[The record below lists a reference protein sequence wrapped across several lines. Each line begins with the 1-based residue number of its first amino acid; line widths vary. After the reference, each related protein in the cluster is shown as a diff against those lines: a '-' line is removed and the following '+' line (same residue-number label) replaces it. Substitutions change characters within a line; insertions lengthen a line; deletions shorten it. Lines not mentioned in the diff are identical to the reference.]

1 MQEHHITVPRTARY
15 YTLGDAQGDVREV
28 WFVCHGFSQL
38 AGGFLRHFSA
48 IDDGTRL
55 IVAPE
60 ALNRFYLDPPSVP
73 TADRRVGATWMT
85 REERVTEISDY
96 VSYLDALYDRF
107 FEEMKR
113 DEVQVSALGFSQ
125 GVATVSRWAVFGR
138 ASFDR
143 IILWAGGVPP
153 DLDLRQHGDRLRDAR
168 LTLVV
173 GDRDEFI
180 KPEHI
185 EEQERRL
192 RDHDIP
198 FRMVR
203 FDGGHAVTADG
214 LQAFVALGEI

>member
-15 YTLGDAQGDVREV
+15 YTLGDAHGDVREV

-38 AGGFLRHFSA
+38 AGRFLRHFAS

-60 ALNRFYLDPPSVP
+60 ALNRFYLDPASVP

-85 REERVTEISDY
+85 REDRVTEISDY
-96 VSYLDALYDRF
+96 VSYLDTLYDQF

-113 DEVQVSALGFSQ
+113 EDVQVYALGFSQ
-125 GVATVSRWAVFGR
+125 GVATVCRWAVFGQ

-143 IILWAGGVPP
+143 MILWAGGVPP
-153 DLDLRQHGDRLRDAR
+153 DLDLRQHAGRLRGAR
-168 LTLVV
+168 LTLVA
-173 GDRDEFI
+173 GNRDEFV

-198 FRMVR
+198 YEMVR
-203 FDGGHAVTADG
+203 FDGGHAVTAEG
-214 LQAFVALGEI
+214 LKGFVAVE